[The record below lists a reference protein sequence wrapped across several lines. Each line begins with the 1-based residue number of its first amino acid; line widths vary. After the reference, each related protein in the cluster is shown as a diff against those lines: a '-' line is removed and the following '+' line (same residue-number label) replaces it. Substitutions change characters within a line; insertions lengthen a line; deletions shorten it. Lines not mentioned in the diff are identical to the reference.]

1 MWIVLPG
8 NFGAPLADAYDCNR
22 WTDNSS
28 DANSRAF
35 DSNQRVSRQDWEPEA
50 ARPQAC
56 ANQSINCKGFLF
68 AQPSINSRPAEMNAI
83 ISVSNLHKSYGEAAA
98 IRGVSFDVEV
108 SELTVIIGPS
118 GCGKST
124 LLRCLNGLELFDSGR
139 VRIGEI
145 TIDLDNELSHR
156 DLNARLRRLREEV
169 GMVFQSFNL
178 FPHLTALENAMLAPM
193 VVKKF
198 DRRKAESTA
207 RELLAKVGLRDRL
220 DYYPSQLSGGQQQR
234 AAIARALA
242 MEPKVMLYDEPT
254 SALDPSLVEEVLN
267 IMRKLDDEG
276 MTQVVV
282 THEMRFARD
291 VADKILMLADGEL
304 IESGSPEVIF
314 SSPGDERTRAFLRR
328 YL

>member
-1 MWIVLPG
+1 M
-8 NFGAPLADAYDCNR
+8 NPL
-22 WTDNSS
+22 
-28 DANSRAF
+28 
-35 DSNQRVSRQDWEPEA
+35 
-50 ARPQAC
+50 
-56 ANQSINCKGFLF
+56 
-68 AQPSINSRPAEMNAI
+68 
-83 ISVSNLHKSYGEAAA
+83 ISVSNLQKSYGEAAA
-98 IRGVSFDVEV
+98 LRGVSFDVEV
-108 SELTVIIGPS
+108 SELTAIIGPS

-145 TIDLDNELSHR
+145 TLDRDDGHSHR
-156 DLNARLRRLREEV
+156 DFNARLRHLREEV

-178 FPHLTALENAMLAPM
+178 FPHLTALENATLAQV
-193 VVKKF
+193 VVKKT
-198 DRRKAESTA
+198 DRRKAESNA
-207 RELLAKVGLRDRL
+207 RELLGKVGLGDRM

-254 SALDPSLVEEVLN
+254 SALDPSLVGEVLG

-282 THEMRFARD
+282 THEMRFARE
-291 VADKILMLADGEL
+291 VADKILVLSGGEL
-304 IESGSPEVIF
+304 IESDSPDAIF
-314 SSPGDERTRAFLRR
+314 SSPRDERTRAFLQR

>member
-1 MWIVLPG
+1 MKTIKMNVVRDANGGMVFSQRDRGEDINLEELRLANKKEKVLPR
-8 NFGAPLADAYDCNR
+8 LEK
-22 WTDNSS
+22 
-28 DANSRAF
+28 
-35 DSNQRVSRQDWEPEA
+35 NQKDPE
-50 ARPQAC
+50 
-56 ANQSINCKGFLF
+56 
-68 AQPSINSRPAEMNAI
+68 
-83 ISVSNLHKSYGEAAA
+83 
-98 IRGVSFDVEV
+98 
-108 SELTVIIGPS
+108 ELTQVVGEKETLHHPVKIRVKNFNFYYDVVHALKNISMEIKENAVVGIIGPS

-145 TIDLDNELSHR
+145 TLDRDNGLSHR
-156 DLNARLRRLREEV
+156 DFNARLRRLREEV

-193 VVKKF
+193 VVKKV
-198 DRRKAESTA
+198 DRRRAESTA
-207 RELLAKVGLRDRL
+207 RDLLAKVGLSDRL

-242 MEPKVMLYDEPT
+242 MDPKVMLYDEPT
-254 SALDPSLVEEVLN
+254 SALDPSLVGEVLN

-282 THEMRFARD
+282 THEMRFARE
-291 VADKILMLADGEL
+291 VADKILMLSAGEL
-304 IESGSPEVIF
+304 IESGSSDLIF
-314 SSPGDERTRAFLRR
+314 SSPRDERTRTFLQR